1 MNNTPELKRLL
12 ELNESILQQ
21 IAEIKQDVARR
32 NSPWM
37 DMKEAAAY
45 VKLSHSRFAS
55 IYKDRIP
62 HSCPGGGYPKFHI
75 KDLDRYLE
83 DSKVEIY

>member
-1 MNNTPELKRLL
+1 MNDLDQLIQLTNSILRELDELKAD
-12 ELNESILQQ
+12 I
-21 IAEIKQDVARR
+21 ARR

>member
-1 MNNTPELKRLL
+1 MNDREIISKLL
-12 ELNESILQQ
+12 DLNKSILQQ
-21 IAEIKQDVARR
+21 IAEMRQDVARR

-45 VKLSHSRFAS
+45 VKLSHSRFCS

-62 HSCPGGGYPKFHI
+62 YSHPIDSNPRFHV
-75 KDLDRYLE
+75 KDLDKYLE